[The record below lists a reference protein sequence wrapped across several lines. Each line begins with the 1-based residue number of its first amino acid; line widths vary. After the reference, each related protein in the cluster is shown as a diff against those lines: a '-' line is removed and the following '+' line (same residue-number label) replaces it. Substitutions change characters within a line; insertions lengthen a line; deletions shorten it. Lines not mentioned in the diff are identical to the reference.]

1 MRGEYPM
8 LLLVKIPSI
17 NRKDILRIPFLYL
30 KKKRPWDSLPD
41 RISRLSFPNPL
52 TSCKAVVTLSSAP
65 NKLSSP
71 RVRSM
76 RKNKIDQKVAPG
88 IWLMAS
94 VKAIKTN
101 PGPLAVYWI
110 SKKFKVALAIRV
122 VAPRISRFDFHWA
135 LQMAFTVW
143 CSRKETLSLSKS
155 WPSRKL
161 YPFKKVHLPDTMFSK
176 LRRSDSSIPKITE
189 DWHRGAARIFQRGR
203 EGLHLLGYSPDCR
216 ADLRAVFYF

>member
-30 KKKRPWDSLPD
+30 KKKRPRDSLPD

-101 PGPLAVYWI
+101 PGPLAAYWI
-110 SKKFKVALAIRV
+110 SKNLR
-122 VAPRISRFDFHWA
+122 
-135 LQMAFTVW
+135 
-143 CSRKETLSLSKS
+143 
-155 WPSRKL
+155 WP
-161 YPFKKVHLPDTMFSK
+161 
-176 LRRSDSSIPKITE
+176 
-189 DWHRGAARIFQRGR
+189 
-203 EGLHLLGYSPDCR
+203 
-216 ADLRAVFYF
+216 